1 MNAKNSIY
9 SLIHVIRREI
19 RRLSTDKIYLLCTIV
34 FPILVTVYFTS
45 MMDQGIPEEMPVGVV
60 DMDNTTTT
68 RKLERLLDA
77 FQTTKITEHY
87 SDVAAARK
95 AMQHGDIYGFIY
107 FPKGTTDQLLASR
120 QPKISFYYS
129 YTSLTAGALIFR
141 DLKTISTLGSAA
153 VGSATM
159 RAKGYT
165 NKQISTFLQPIVIDL
180 HPLSNPWT
188 NYNVYLST
196 MLIPG
201 CILLFVFLVTAYNL
215 GSELKEGTAQQWLK
229 EANGNIWIALLG
241 KTMPLTI
248 VYLMVFY
255 GYLFYVFY
263 GLGFPHP
270 GGIFP
275 ILILGLLTIL
285 ASQGFGIFLFGLF
298 PSLRMSM
305 SMCSLWSVLSF
316 SMVGTAFPT
325 LAMDPALEVLANL
338 FPLRHYFM
346 IYQIS
351 VLGGYPLADVWTSVC
366 ALILF
371 AALPLLVI
379 FRIQKA
385 AKHFVYLP

>member
-34 FPILVTVYFTS
+34 FPILITVYFTS

-141 DLKTISTLGSAA
+141 DLKTISTLGSAS

-165 NKQISTFLQPIVIDL
+165 NKQISSFLQPIVIDL

-201 CILLFVFLVTAYNL
+201 CILLFVFLVTAYNI

-275 ILILGLLTIL
+275 ILILGLLTVL

-351 VLGGYPLADVWTSVC
+351 VLGGYPLTDVWTSVC

-385 AKHFVYLP
+385 AKHFIYLP

>member
-19 RRLSTDKIYLLCTIV
+19 HRLSTDKIYLLCTIV

>member
-1 MNAKNSIY
+1 M
-9 SLIHVIRREI
+9 
-19 RRLSTDKIYLLCTIV
+19 IV

-68 RKLERLLDA
+68 RKLVRLLDA
-77 FQTTKITEHY
+77 FQTTKITERY
-87 SDVAAARK
+87 SDVGAARK

-107 FPKGTTDQLLASR
+107 FPKGTTEQLLASR

-129 YTSLTAGALIFR
+129 YTSLTAGALVFR

-201 CILLFVFLVTAYNL
+201 CILLFVFLVSAYNI
-215 GSELKEGTAQQWLK
+215 GSELKEGTARQWIK
-229 EANGNIWIALLG
+229 EANDNIWIALIG
-241 KTMPLTI
+241 KTIPLTI
-248 VYLMVFY
+248 VYLAVFY

-263 GLGFPHP
+263 VLGFPHP

-275 ILILGLLTIL
+275 ILLLGLLTVL

-346 IYQIS
+346 FYQIA
-351 VLGGYPLADVWTSVC
+351 VLGGYPLTDVWTSIC

-385 AKHFVYLP
+385 AKHYVYLP

>member
-1 MNAKNSIY
+1 M
-9 SLIHVIRREI
+9 V
-19 RRLSTDKIYLLCTIV
+19 V

-45 MMDQGIPEEMPVGVV
+45 LMEQGIPEEMPVGVV

-68 RKLERLLDA
+68 RKLVRLLDA
-77 FQTTKITEHY
+77 FQTTKITDHY
-87 SDVAAARK
+87 SDVGAARK

-107 FPKGTTDQLLASR
+107 FPKGTTEQLLASR

-229 EANGNIWIALLG
+229 EANGNIWIALIG
-241 KTMPLTI
+241 KMIPQTV
-248 VYLMVFY
+248 VYLIVFY
-255 GYLFYVFY
+255 GYLLYVFY

-270 GGIFP
+270 GGMLP

-298 PSLRMSM
+298 PSLRMAM

-325 LAMDPALEVLANL
+325 LAMDPALETLANL

-346 IYQIS
+346 LYQIG
-351 VLGGYPLADVWTSVC
+351 VLGGYPLSDVWTSIC
-366 ALILF
+366 ALLLF

-385 AKHFVYLP
+385 AKHFIYIP

>member
-1 MNAKNSIY
+1 M
-9 SLIHVIRREI
+9 
-19 RRLSTDKIYLLCTIV
+19 IV

-45 MMDQGIPEEMPVGVV
+45 LMDQGIPEEMPVGVV
-60 DMDNTTTT
+60 DIDNTTTT
-68 RKLERLLDA
+68 RKLIRLLDA
-77 FQTTKITEHY
+77 FQTTRISDHY
-87 SDVAAARK
+87 SDVGIARK

-107 FPKGTTDQLLASR
+107 FPKGTTEQLLASR

-165 NKQISTFLQPIVIDL
+165 NKQITTFLQPIVIDL
-180 HPLSNPWT
+180 HPLNNPWT

-215 GSELKEGTAQQWLK
+215 GSELKEGTARQWLK
-229 EANGNIWIALLG
+229 EANDNIWIALTG
-241 KTMPLTI
+241 KMIPLTF
-248 VYLMVFY
+248 VYLVVFY

-270 GGIFP
+270 GGVMP
-275 ILILGLLTIL
+275 ILLLGLLTIL

-298 PSLRMSM
+298 PSLRMAM

-325 LAMDPALEVLANL
+325 LAMDPALKALANL

-346 IYQIS
+346 FYQIGI
-351 VLGGYPLADVWTSVC
+351 LGGYPLSDVWTSIC
-366 ALILF
+366 ALVLF
-371 AALPLLVI
+371 AALPLFVI

-385 AKHFVYLP
+385 AKHYIYLP

>member
-201 CILLFVFLVTAYNL
+201 CILLFVFLVTAYNI

-241 KTMPLTI
+241 KTFPLTI

-275 ILILGLLTIL
+275 ILILGLLTVL

-346 IYQIS
+346 IYQIG
-351 VLGGYPLADVWTSVC
+351 VLGGYPLADVWTSIC

-385 AKHFVYLP
+385 AKHFIYLP